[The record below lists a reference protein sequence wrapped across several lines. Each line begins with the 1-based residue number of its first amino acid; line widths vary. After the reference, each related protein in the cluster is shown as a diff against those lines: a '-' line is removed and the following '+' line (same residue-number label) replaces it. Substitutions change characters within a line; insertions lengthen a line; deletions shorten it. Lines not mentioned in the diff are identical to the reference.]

1 MVNKIQ
7 FLSFSLVLAIYI
19 ALFWLVFVRR
29 RLTGQLLLTT
39 DYKRYRGLS
48 LIYWSSPFLF
58 LAIWGL
64 VSSSGGLRNI
74 PTPIEVLKSFVTL
87 TSTGQ
92 LINEARVSV
101 ERVAIGF
108 ILASVIGVP
117 VGLLAGTFVIANRLV
132 TPVNSF
138 LRYIPPT
145 SFIALLIVYFGVDE
159 AYKYAVIFFGLIFF
173 IIQMVVDVVDDL
185 DKRYIEIGI
194 TSGFSNWDLFTSVVV
209 PSCWPRVW
217 DVLRINLSAAWT
229 FLVAAEIVG
238 AESGLGHLI
247 AVSQRFLRISDLYA
261 GILAFGIIGLVSDKS
276 LEVVS
281 KWLFKWYYIEL
292 RR

>member
-7 FLSFSLVLAIYI
+7 FLSFSLVFAIYI